1 MNNSINSVMPNN
13 RTVPSHELNVF
24 LPEFLT
30 PSLNRILGK
39 HWTALSKEREKTAR
53 ALDSALLAS
62 PASHSMLTT
71 LLAAANSSSMP
82 SADADS
88 FRTTIRRQLKSHSV
102 KSRPKPN
109 PKKEPP
115 SESHSIRTN
124 QKIQGEYEGEN
135 PDPCQDNFD

>member
-1 MNNSINSVMPNN
+1 MNNSNNSDIPNN
-13 RTVPSHELNVF
+13 RTVASHELNVF

-62 PASHSMLTT
+62 PASYSMLTT

-82 SADADS
+82 SVDADL

-102 KSRPKPN
+102 KSRPNTK
-109 PKKEPP
+109 PKKELP
-115 SESHSIRTN
+115 SESHSIGPNEKT
-124 QKIQGEYEGEN
+124 QGEYEGEN
-135 PDPCQDNFD
+135 SDPCQDKF

>member
-1 MNNSINSVMPNN
+1 MNNSDNSATNN
-13 RTVPSHELNVF
+13 SQTVRSHELNLL

-39 HWTALSKEREKTAR
+39 HWTTLAKEKQRTSQH
-53 ALDSALLAS
+53 LDSALLAS
-62 PASHSMLTT
+62 PASHSMLIT

-88 FRTTIRRQLKSHSV
+88 FRTTIRRALKSRSD
-102 KSRPKPN
+102 KLRPKQK

-115 SESHSIRTN
+115 SQSPSDE
-124 QKIQGEYEGEN
+124 QPQGEYEGEK
-135 PDPCQDNFD
+135 PKPCQDQF